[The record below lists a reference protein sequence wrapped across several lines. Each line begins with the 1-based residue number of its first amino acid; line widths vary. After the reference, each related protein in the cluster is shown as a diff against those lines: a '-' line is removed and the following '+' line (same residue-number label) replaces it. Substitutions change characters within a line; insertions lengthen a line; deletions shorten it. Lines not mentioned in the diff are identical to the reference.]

1 MGAEQGVH
9 DTIFAT
15 LLNLPGITSVHVDID
30 EQGDCLIKAES
41 TEEGTPCRVCGRTI
55 HTPYGHGRALK
66 IRHLSIFGRKTSLVI
81 CPPRY
86 QCLDCEGKPTTTQQ
100 FSWHGPRSSHT
111 KAYDESLLLALVN
124 STVEDVSIKEDVGY
138 EAIMGIIDRYISTEV
153 NWKAIQR
160 LSVIGIDEIAL
171 KKGHKDF
178 VTIVTMRVGNETRI
192 LAVLKDRKKDTVKA
206 FFARMPTR
214 VRKTVRAVC
223 SDMYDGFI
231 HAAKEVFGHKVKSIV
246 DRFHVAKWYRKSLDT
261 LRTAEMKRLKHTL
274 AKEEDTKLKNVMW
287 ILRKD
292 KAKLTDEELETLQ
305 CLFTHSP
312 LLDIAYKLSKE
323 LTDIFNEHLQKSRA
337 KRKIDALIHRVK
349 QSGLSCFNTFLST
362 LDARM
367 EEILHYFMHR
377 QTSGFVEGL
386 NNKIKVIK
394 RRCYGILN
402 PDHLFQRILLDLS
415 GYALFS

>member
-1 MGAEQGVH
+1 MGAEQAVH

-15 LLNLPGITSVHVDID
+15 LLNLPGITIVHVDID

-66 IRHLSIFGRKTSLVI
+66 IRHLSIFGRKTYIVI

-100 FSWHGPRSSHT
+100 FSWHAPRSLHT
-111 KAYDESLLLALVN
+111 KAYDESLLLSLVN

-160 LSVIGIDEIAL
+160 LYVIGIDEIAL

-206 FFARMPTR
+206 FFLVFPRGYERLSEPCVQICM
-214 VRKTVRAVC
+214 TVLSMRQKKC
-223 SDMYDGFI
+223 
-231 HAAKEVFGHKVKSIV
+231 
-246 DRFHVAKWYRKSLDT
+246 
-261 LRTAEMKRLKHTL
+261 L
-274 AKEEDTKLKNVMW
+274 ATK
-287 ILRKD
+287 
-292 KAKLTDEELETLQ
+292 
-305 CLFTHSP
+305 
-312 LLDIAYKLSKE
+312 
-323 LTDIFNEHLQKSRA
+323 
-337 KRKIDALIHRVK
+337 
-349 QSGLSCFNTFLST
+349 
-362 LDARM
+362 
-367 EEILHYFMHR
+367 
-377 QTSGFVEGL
+377 
-386 NNKIKVIK
+386 
-394 RRCYGILN
+394 
-402 PDHLFQRILLDLS
+402 
-415 GYALFS
+415 